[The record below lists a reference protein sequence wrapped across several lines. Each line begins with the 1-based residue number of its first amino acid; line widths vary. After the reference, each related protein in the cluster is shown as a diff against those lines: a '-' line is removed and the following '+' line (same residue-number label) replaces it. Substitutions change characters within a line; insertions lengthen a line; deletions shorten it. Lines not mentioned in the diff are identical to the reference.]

1 MNIHNELERRKNPK
15 GLNLEGE
22 NMGKTQQIAKFKK
35 AVKACKGKTRT
46 AFRSCMRT
54 KLSKRK

>member
-1 MNIHNELERRKNPK
+1 MSRMK
-15 GLNLEGE
+15 
-22 NMGKTQQIAKFKK
+22 QIAKFKK

>member
-1 MNIHNELERRKNPK
+1 MQNELERRKNQK

-22 NMGKTQQIAKFKK
+22 NMSKKNQIAKFKK